1 MFVLYMS
8 LAQTLSSQLLSL
20 NFIVVRKYMEIKTD
34 ENQFVFR
41 FTSIIFSGRTLLAV
55 KTYILSRTFVSTLAL
70 K

>member
-1 MFVLYMS
+1 MFMFVLYMS

-41 FTSIIFSGRTLLAV
+41 FTSIIFPAEHFLQL
-55 KTYILSRTFVSTLAL
+55 KHTF
-70 K
+70 